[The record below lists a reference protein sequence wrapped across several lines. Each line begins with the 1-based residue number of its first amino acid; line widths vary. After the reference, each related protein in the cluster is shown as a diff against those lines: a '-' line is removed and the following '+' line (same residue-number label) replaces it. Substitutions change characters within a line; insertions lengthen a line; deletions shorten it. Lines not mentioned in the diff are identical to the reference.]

1 MENTVIT
8 AVEPTDHAQ
17 KIGDLTRFFRWDEES
32 RQYQMN
38 SQIDPQIGTESWVNS
53 PSPVRDRIVSPN
65 HNPSVGEIIHAWNNS
80 ANREANL
87 QQRFDEFQR
96 QAYRAIEIIGERLIS
111 ESDRRGWCDEFDRII
126 EEVNG
131 ELPGPFALPEREK
144 EYEVSWTETVMV
156 SIDRSVTVRAR
167 NRDDALEQ
175 APDEID
181 SISTSE
187 VVDAARYGSWEVD
200 EYADHDYEVREV

>member
-1 MENTVIT
+1 MENTVVT
-8 AVEPTDHAQ
+8 AVEPTDHAN
-17 KIGDLTRFFRWDEES
+17 KIGDLTRFFRWDEAS

-96 QAYRAIEIIGERLIS
+96 QAYRAIEIIGERLIH

-144 EYEVSWTETVMV
+144 EYEVTWTETIMV
-156 SIDRSVTVRAR
+156 NLDRSVTVRAR
-167 NRDDALEQ
+167 NEDEAREQ
-175 APDEID
+175 ARNDADSID
-181 SISTSE
+181 SNE
-187 VVDAARYGSWEVD
+187 VIGAVRYGHWEVD
-200 EYADHDYEVREV
+200 EYADVEYEVNEV